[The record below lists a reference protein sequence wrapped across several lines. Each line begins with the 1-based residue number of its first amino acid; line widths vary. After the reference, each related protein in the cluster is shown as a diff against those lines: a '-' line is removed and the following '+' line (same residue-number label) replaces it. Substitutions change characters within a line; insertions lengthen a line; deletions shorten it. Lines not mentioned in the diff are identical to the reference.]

1 MIKNMNNQDFNEA
14 YDNLTSQRK
23 KVLKAFLAG
32 QEEKE
37 IAKNLGVTD
46 STVRRHI
53 AEACHQF
60 GFSNEPREHNRLR
73 DDLVEVFAKYKPDWV
88 NPEVINK
95 YLGENLPMIELEL
108 PEGAVSLDSTFYVER
123 SSIESRCYEEI
134 LQPGALIR
142 IKAPKQMGKTSLLNR
157 ILDKAAKQGDNATHR
172 CRERTISLNL
182 LEADGTVLSSLEKFL
197 RWFCARVSG
206 KLELANQ
213 LNEYWDEDLSGN
225 SNCTAYFEE
234 YLLSE
239 IDTPLTLGLDE
250 VDRVFPYP
258 EIYEDFFGLLRTWH
272 EYGKKPSIWKKLRL
286 VMAYSTE
293 VYIPLNINRSPFNVG
308 LEVKLPEF
316 NLEQVQDLAKRHR
329 LDWKTGKEAQQL
341 IDIVGGHPYL
351 VRLAIYRLG
360 REDITL
366 EQLLKDAPTESGI
379 YSAHLRGHLEKL
391 ENDPELADAMKQV
404 VSINE
409 PVRLKEKQTFKL
421 DSMGLIKRLG
431 NNAIPSC
438 ELYRQYFRDRLEVS

>member
-1 MIKNMNNQDFNEA
+1 MNNQDFNQA
-14 YDNLTSQRK
+14 YDSLTPQKR

-32 QEEKE
+32 ETDEA
-37 IAKNLGVTD
+37 IAKLIEVTD
-46 STVRRHI
+46 PSTVRRHI
-53 AEACHQF
+53 AEVCGKF
-60 GFSNEPREHNRLR
+60 GFCNQRGERNRLR
-73 DDLVEVFAKYKPDWV
+73 DDLVELFFKYKPDLV

-95 YLGENLPMIELEL
+95 YLGENLPMIDLEL
-108 PEGAVSLDSTFYVER
+108 PEGAVNLDSPFYLER
-123 SSIESRCYEEI
+123 SSIESTCYEEI
-134 LQPGALIR
+134 AQPGALIR

-157 ILDKAAKQGDNATHR
+157 ILEQAAKQGD
-172 CRERTISLNL
+172 RTISLNL
-182 LEADGTVLSSLEKFL
+182 LEADGAVLSSLEKFL

-213 LNEYWDEDLSGN
+213 LSEYWDEDLSGN

-258 EIYEDFFGLLRTWH
+258 QIYEDFFGLLRTWH
-272 EYGKKPSIWKKLRL
+272 EYGKKSGTWKKLRL

-308 LEVKLPEF
+308 LEIKLPEF

-341 IDIVGGHPYL
+341 IDMVGGHPYL
-351 VRLAIYRLG
+351 IRLALYRLG

-379 YSAHLRGHLEKL
+379 YSAHLRGHLENIEK
-391 ENDPELADAMKQV
+391 DPELSEALKQV
-404 VSINE
+404 VNVNE

-431 NNAIPSC
+431 NDAIPRC
-438 ELYRQYFRDRLEVS
+438 ELYRRYFCDRLEER

>member
-14 YDNLTSQRK
+14 YDNLTSQQK

-32 QEEKE
+32 ETDEA
-37 IAKNLGVTD
+37 IAKSLVLD
-46 STVRRHI
+46 SSTIRRHI
-53 AEACHQF
+53 SNVSKKF
-60 GFSNEPREHNRLR
+60 GFTNKDGEHFRLR
-73 DDLVEVFAKYKPDWV
+73 QDLVELFAKYKPDWV
-88 NPEVINK
+88 SPEVINK

-108 PEGAVSLDSTFYVER
+108 PEGAVSLDSPFYVER

-134 LQPGALIR
+134 LQPGSLIR

-157 ILDKAAKQGDNATHR
+157 ILDKSAKQED
-172 CRERTISLNL
+172 RTISLNL

-206 KLELANQ
+206 KLELTNQ

-250 VDRVFPYP
+250 VDRVFAYP

-272 EYGKKPSIWKKLRL
+272 EYGKKSGIWKKLRL

-316 NLEQVQDLAKRHR
+316 SLEQVQDLAKRHR

-341 IDIVGGHPYL
+341 IDMVGGHPYL
-351 VRLAIYRLG
+351 MRLALYRLG

-391 ENDPELADAMKQV
+391 ENDPVLADAMKQV
-404 VSINE
+404 VSVNE

-431 NNAIPSC
+431 NDAIPSC
-438 ELYRQYFRDRLEVS
+438 ELYRQYFCDRLEVR